1 VCPGA
6 GSGVFKSSGDG
17 RLKDLKTQ
25 FASALLFVLTV
36 AAVCCAIVNFR
47 QQSLYHLPDDGVIWV
62 DRVGGPGQN
71 AAARGQNQVVALHVT
86 PASQGY
92 NAGIRAGDVLL
103 QVADKPITK
112 TEDVPQALQ
121 QVGVWNK
128 TQYIVKR
135 GDVAVPAQVI
145 VGEGVLDRSLYY
157 RYAVGIAYLLIGLFV
172 YYRRV
177 GAPRSVHF
185 YVLCLASFVL
195 SCFHSTGKL
204 NAFDQA
210 IDWGNLAAGV
220 FASTIFLHFCLV
232 FPERPAWLERKAVV
246 ALLYLPATAFLGLY
260 LLVAKGMLRVAAS
273 PVEVLWLLERVW
285 LLLLSA
291 FYLAGTVVLAIKTP
305 RAEDPLVRRQ
315 LKYMRNGALLGIV
328 PFTLIYAVPYLFGN
342 IPGHYQKMA
351 VLSLILVPLTWAYAI
366 LRYRLMDVD
375 IIFQQGYVYT
385 LATLAVLGI
394 FYGLIFSFARPED
407 LSPAAIVGLMVFA
420 AFIFQPI
427 RDWLQEQLDRYF
439 FYKDRYDYRRTLIE
453 FARELGSET
462 NLDEMLRSVGDR
474 LVHTLSI
481 QHVAFFL
488 LNEPGGEE
496 AQFHLHLTQGLKKE
510 RGHKHPQELDLSFLS
525 THPGKPYLFF
535 ERTRHLLD
543 AVSHDWP
550 VAVRRTISEL
560 DLTYY
565 FPCSVRGRTI
575 AYLALS
581 RTDKGD
587 FLSSDDVE
595 LVTTLAGYV
604 SIAVENA
611 RLYSSLQNKVEEFE
625 RLKEFSEN
633 IVESI
638 NVGILAVDLNDCV
651 ESWNTQIERLTGI
664 GREAALGRPL
674 AELFPQELCEL
685 FDQVRREPGVQNIYK
700 FVLPA
705 SAKQPAAANGNGYA
719 KANGNGKAN
728 GKPAG
733 PAVHILN
740 LAIAPLVSKD
750 MQQIGRLI
758 IFDDVTDRDELERR
772 LVQADKLS
780 SIGLLA
786 AGVAHEVNTPLAVI
800 STYAQMLAK
809 QISED
814 EQKSKLLDKIAK
826 QTFRASEIVNSLL
839 SFSRTSPT
847 EFVEVDVSKVV
858 QETLNLVEHQLKKSQ
873 IEVKLDAPPS
883 LPAVKG
889 NAGKLQQVFLNL
901 FLNARDA
908 MDAGGTL
915 SVRAWSESGF
925 ARIDVAD
932 NGQGISPENLERIYD
947 PFFTTKAARKGTG
960 LGLSVTYG
968 IVREHGGSIE
978 VESHPGA
985 GSRFRVELPLIIKST
1000 QTASMPTANVP
1011 IASIAASTP
1020 NGPNPPNTATP
1031 QNEKP
1036 APVAASPLDARTRLA
1051 G

>member
-1 VCPGA
+1 L
-6 GSGVFKSSGDG
+6 
-17 RLKDLKTQ
+17 RDLKTQ

-36 AAVCCAIVNFR
+36 AAVCCAVINFH
-47 QQSLYHLPDDGVIWV
+47 QQSLYHLPDDGVTWV
-62 DRVGGPGQN
+62 DRASSQ
-71 AAARGQNQVVALHVT
+71 GQNQVLALHVT
-86 PASQGY
+86 PGSQGY

-103 QVADKPITK
+103 QVAGNRIAK
-112 TEDVPQALQ
+112 TIDVPQALL

-128 TQYIVKR
+128 TEYMVRR
-135 GDVAVPAQVI
+135 GNVPVPAQVI
-145 VGEGVLDRSLYY
+145 VGELLDRSLYY
-157 RYAVGIAYLLIGLFV
+157 QYAVGIVYLLIGLFV

-185 YVLCLASFVL
+185 YILCLASFVL
-195 SCFHSTGKL
+195 SCFHFTGKL
-204 NAFDQA
+204 NAFDQV
-210 IDWGNLAAGV
+210 IYYGNVGAGLLAP
-220 FASTIFLHFCLV
+220 TIFLHFCLV
-232 FPERPAWLERKAVV
+232 FPERPSWLRRNWVS
-246 ALLYLPATAFLGLY
+246 ALLYVPAT
-260 LLVAKGMLRVAAS
+260 LLLAVYVLVLKGMLHVAAS
-273 PVEVLWLLERVW
+273 PVEVVWFLDRVGI
-285 LLLLSA
+285 LLLSVL
-291 FYLAGTVVLAIKTP
+291 YLAGTVVLALKTP
-305 RAEDPLVRRQ
+305 QAEDPLVRRQ
-315 LKYMRNGALLGIV
+315 LKYMRNGALLGVV
-328 PFTLIYAVPYLFGN
+328 PFTLIYAVPYLFGDL
-342 IPGHYQKMA
+342 PGHYQKMA
-351 VLSLILVPLTWAYAI
+351 VLFLILLPLTWAYAI

-385 LATLAVLGI
+385 LATLVVLGI
-394 FYGLIFSFARPED
+394 FYGLIFSFASPEN
-407 LSPAAIVGLMVFA
+407 LSPAAIVGLILIA
-420 AFIFQPI
+420 TFIFQPI

-488 LNEPGGEE
+488 AGDDD
-496 AQFHLHLTQGLKKE
+496 QFHLHLTQGIKKD
-510 RGHKHPQELDLSFLS
+510 RGQKHPQELDLSFLS
-525 THPGKPYLFF
+525 AQPAKSYLFF

-543 AVSHDWP
+543 AVSHQWP
-550 VAVRRTISEL
+550 SSVRRTISEL

-565 FPCSVRGRTI
+565 FPCRVRGRTI

-611 RLYSSLQNKVEEFE
+611 RLYSSLQRKVEEYE

-638 NVGILAVDLNDCV
+638 NVGILAADLNDCV
-651 ESWNTQIERLTGI
+651 ESWNNQIERLTGVP
-664 GREAALGRPL
+664 RDAALGRPL
-674 AELFPQELCEL
+674 AELFPGELCEM
-685 FDQVRREPGVQNIYK
+685 FDQVRGQTGVHNIYK

-705 SAKQPAAANGNGYA
+705 PAAANGNGHS
-719 KANGNGKAN
+719 KANGNGNGNGN
-728 GKPAG
+728 GKPVG

-740 LAIAPLVSKD
+740 IAIAPLVSKD
-750 MQQIGRLI
+750 LRQIGRLI
-758 IFDDVTDRDELERR
+758 IFDDITDRDELERR

-800 STYAQMLAK
+800 STYAQLLAK

-847 EFVEVDVSKVV
+847 EFVEVDVSKVI
-858 QETLNLVEHQLKKSQ
+858 QETLNLVEHQLKKSGV
-873 IEVKLDAPPS
+873 EVKLDAPPAM
-883 LPAVKG
+883 PPVKG

-915 SVRAWSESGF
+915 AVHAWTEGGF
-925 ARIDVAD
+925 ARVDVAD
-932 NGQGISPENLERIYD
+932 NGQGIALEHLERIYD
-947 PFFTTKAARKGTG
+947 PFFTTKGARKGTG

-978 VESHPGA
+978 VESRLGA
-985 GSRFRVELPLIIKST
+985 GTRFRVELPL
-1000 QTASMPTANVP
+1000 AR
-1011 IASIAASTP
+1011 
-1020 NGPNPPNTATP
+1020 
-1031 QNEKP
+1031 KP
-1036 APVAASPLDARTRLA
+1036 VHA
-1051 G
+1051 

>member
-1 VCPGA
+1 L
-6 GSGVFKSSGDG
+6 
-17 RLKDLKTQ
+17 RDLKTQ

-36 AAVCCAIVNFR
+36 AAVCCAAVNFH
-47 QQSLYHLPDDGVIWV
+47 QQSLYHLPDVGVTWV
-62 DRVGGPGQN
+62 DRP
-71 AAARGQNQVVALHVT
+71 AADGQNQVLALIVA
-86 PASQGY
+86 PGSQGY

-103 QVADKPITK
+103 EVAGKPITNAV
-112 TEDVPQALQ
+112 DVPLALQ
-121 QVGVWNK
+121 GVRLWNK
-128 TQYIVKR
+128 TEYIVR
-135 GDVAVPAQVI
+135 RDNVPVPTQVI
-145 VGEGVLDRSLYY
+145 VGERVLDQSLYY
-157 RYAVGIAYLLIGLFV
+157 QYAVGVVYLLIGLFV

-185 YVLCLASFVL
+185 YVLCLTSFVL
-195 SCFHSTGKL
+195 SCFHYTGKL
-204 NAFDQA
+204 NAFDEA
-210 IDWGNLAAGV
+210 IYWGNVAAELLAP
-220 FASTIFLHFCLV
+220 TIFLHFCLV
-232 FPERPAWLERKAVV
+232 FPERPAWLKRGGVS
-246 ALLYLPATAFLGLY
+246 ALFYLPALLLLATH

-273 PVEVLWLLERVW
+273 PVEVSWFIDRVE
-285 LLLLSA
+285 LLLLSV
-291 FYLAGTVVLAIKTP
+291 FYLAGTFALVMKTP
-305 RAEDPLVRRQ
+305 HAEDPLVRRQ

-328 PFTLIYAVPYLFGN
+328 PFTLIYAVPYLFGA

-351 VLSLILVPLTWAYAI
+351 VLTLILVPLTWAYAI

-385 LATLAVLGI
+385 LATLAVLGV
-394 FYGLIFSFARPED
+394 FYGLIFSFTLPED
-407 LSPAAIVGLMVFA
+407 LSPAAIVFLIVFA
-420 AFIFQPI
+420 TFIFQPI

-474 LVHTLSI
+474 LLHTLSI

-488 LNEPGGEE
+488 AGDHDE
-496 AQFHLHLTQGLKKE
+496 FRLHMTLGNRKE
-510 RGHKHPQELDLSFLS
+510 RNQKQPQELDLSFL
-525 THPGKPYLFF
+525 TADPGKPYLFF

-543 AVSHDWP
+543 AVSHQWP
-550 VAVRRTISEL
+550 IAVRRTIAEL

-565 FPCSVRGRTI
+565 FPCTVRGRTI

-595 LVTTLAGYV
+595 LLTTLAGYV

-611 RLYSSLQNKVEEFE
+611 RLYSSLQRKVEEYE

-638 NVGILAVDLNDCV
+638 NVGILAADLNDCV

-664 GREAALGRPL
+664 PRDAALGRPL
-674 AELFPQELCEL
+674 SELFPAELCEV
-685 FDQVRREPGVQNIYK
+685 FDQVRRQTGVHNIYK

-705 SAKQPAAANGNGYA
+705 PAAAVAVANGGGNGH
-719 KANGNGKAN
+719 ANGNGKGN
-728 GKPAG
+728 GNPAG
-733 PAVHILN
+733 PGAHILN

-750 MQQIGRLI
+750 MRQIGRLI
-758 IFDDVTDRDELERR
+758 IFDDITDRDELERR

-847 EFVEVDVSKVV
+847 EFVDVDVSKVIH
-858 QETLNLVEHQLKKSQ
+858 ETLSLVDHQLKKST
-873 IEVKLDAPPS
+873 IEVKLDLPPA
-883 LPAVKG
+883 LPPVKG

-915 SVRAWSESGF
+915 TVRAWSANGF

-932 NGQGISPENLERIYD
+932 SGQGIAPEHLERIYD
-947 PFFTTKAARKGTG
+947 PFFTTKAALKGTG

-978 VESHPGA
+978 VESRPGA
-985 GSRFRVELPLIIKST
+985 GSRFRVELPL
-1000 QTASMPTANVP
+1000 AR
-1011 IASIAASTP
+1011 
-1020 NGPNPPNTATP
+1020 
-1031 QNEKP
+1031 KP
-1036 APVAASPLDARTRLA
+1036 VHV
-1051 G
+1051 

>member
-1 VCPGA
+1 
-6 GSGVFKSSGDG
+6 
-17 RLKDLKTQ
+17 
-25 FASALLFVLTV
+25 
-36 AAVCCAIVNFR
+36 
-47 QQSLYHLPDDGVIWV
+47 V
-62 DRVGGPGQN
+62 DRTDSGQN
-71 AAARGQNQVVALHVT
+71 LVLALHVT
-86 PASQGY
+86 PGSQGY
-92 NAGIRAGDVLL
+92 NAGIRSGDVLL
-103 QVADKPITK
+103 QVAGKPISRTV
-112 TEDVPQALQ
+112 DVPQVLQ

-128 TQYIVKR
+128 TEYMVR
-135 GDVAVPAQVI
+135 RDNVPVPAQVI

-157 RYAVGIAYLLIGLFV
+157 QYAVGIAYLLIGLFV

-177 GAPRSVHF
+177 GAPRSIHF
-185 YVLCLASFVL
+185 YVLCLASFIL
-195 SCFHSTGKL
+195 SCFHFTGKL
-204 NAFDQA
+204 NAFDQV
-210 IDWGNLAAGV
+210 IYWGNVAAGV
-220 FASTIFLHFCLV
+220 LAPTIFLHFCIV
-232 FPERPAWLERKAVV
+232 FPERPKWLGRGSSAIFYVPA
-246 ALLYLPATAFLGLY
+246 ALLLAVYV
-260 LLVAKGMLRVAAS
+260 LVAKGILRVSAS
-273 PVEVLWLLERVW
+273 PVEVLWFLDRVW
-285 LLLLSA
+285 LLFLSA
-291 FYLAGTVVLAIKTP
+291 MYLAGTLVLAVKTP
-305 RAEDPLVRRQ
+305 HAEDPLVRHQ
-315 LKYMRNGALLGIV
+315 LKYLRNGALLGVV
-328 PFTLIYAVPYLFGN
+328 PFTLIYAVPYLFGAL
-342 IPGHYQKMA
+342 PGHYQKMA
-351 VLSLILVPLTWAYAI
+351 VLSLILVPVTWAYAI

-385 LATLAVLGI
+385 LATLVVLGI

-407 LSPAAIVGLMVFA
+407 LSPAAVVGLILFA
-420 AFIFQPI
+420 TFIFQPI

-462 NLDEMLRSVGDR
+462 NLDEMLRSVADR
-474 LVHTLSI
+474 LLHTLSI

-488 LNEPGGEE
+488 ASDND
-496 AQFHLHLTQGLKKE
+496 QFRLHMTLGNRKE
-510 RGHKHPQELDLSFLS
+510 RNQKQPQELDLSYLS
-525 THPGKPYLFF
+525 THLDTHPSKPYLFF

-543 AVSHDWP
+543 VVSHEWP
-550 VAVRRTISEL
+550 ISVRRTIADL

-595 LVTTLAGYV
+595 LLTTLAGYV
-604 SIAVENA
+604 SIAVENT
-611 RLYSSLQNKVEEFE
+611 RLYSSLQSKVEEYE

-638 NVGILAVDLNDCV
+638 NVGILAADLDDRV
-651 ESWNTQIERLTGI
+651 ESWNTQIERLTGTP
-664 GREAALGRPL
+664 REAALGRRL
-674 AELFPQELCEL
+674 AELFPAELCEK
-685 FDQVRREPGVQNIYK
+685 FDQVRGETGVHNIYK
-700 FVLPA
+700 FVLHAPA
-705 SAKQPAAANGNGYA
+705 GAGNGHGHGSANGAANGNGVA
-719 KANGNGKAN
+719 NGKAS
-728 GKPAG
+728 PAG
-733 PAVHILN
+733 DHILN
-740 LAIAPLVSKD
+740 LAIAPLVAKD
-750 MQQIGRLI
+750 LKQIGRLI

-847 EFVEVDVSKVV
+847 EFVEVDVTKVI
-858 QETLNLVEHQLKKSQ
+858 QETLNLVEHQLRKSA
-873 IEVKLDAPPS
+873 IEVKLDAPS
-883 LPAVKG
+883 ALPPVKG

-908 MDAGGTL
+908 MDSGGTL
-915 SVRAWSESGF
+915 VIHAWSENGF

-932 NGQGISPENLERIYD
+932 SGQGIAPEHLERIYD

-978 VESHPGA
+978 VESRPGA
-985 GSRFRVELPLIIKST
+985 GSRFRVELPL
-1000 QTASMPTANVP
+1000 AR
-1011 IASIAASTP
+1011 
-1020 NGPNPPNTATP
+1020 
-1031 QNEKP
+1031 KP
-1036 APVAASPLDARTRLA
+1036 VHA
-1051 G
+1051 